1 MSEES
6 KPTRDGKEPSK
17 EVAGEDIAK
26 ASEEKVPEQGKVEI
40 IASSEQPVT
49 QSPSPA
55 PAEAP
60 KGEPTGKVEL
70 NLEDI
75 SEDSVE
81 RSEGENDGEPDWDD
95 IKSAGLDSVISGQTA
110 EGNVVMVDGTILKPD
125 ELTEEDIRNLEKKRD
140 KLNAKAEDHKFRRDK
155 LNDQTK
161 SLIREREGVNN
172 QIRKL
177 VKEAN
182 DCKEERNRL
191 NLQVQEAKVLREELN
206 KRANDLNEGV
216 NKLKKER
223 LPKDDGPPISKM
235 KKELRDMEFKHQ
247 TSNMSVAAERDF
259 VDKMKKMS
267 EQIKERESKLEA
279 NDDVKNAVKDSRKAR
294 QDAEAQHALV
304 GTLAESAQTQHD
316 HMVELY
322 SKSDELRK
330 ELNKI
335 HESLVDTKSRADE
348 EHKNHIALIRQV
360 HDYDK
365 LIFGMRRKLRR
376 VKKTKGDTDVKKQQ
390 KEILDKFKKG
400 QKLST
405 EDLLALQNK

>member
-1 MSEES
+1 MSEDAKE
-6 KPTRDGKEPSK
+6 GKAPIK
-17 EVAGEDIAK
+17 EETSEVLAK
-26 ASEEKVPEQGKVEI
+26 ASEEKTDIPEKATGETPISKDP
-40 IASSEQPVT
+40 SVT
-49 QSPSPA
+49 SPA
-55 PAEAP
+55 PEAA
-60 KGEPTGKVEL
+60 KGDL
-70 NLEDI
+70 DLEDHA
-75 SEDSVE
+75 EENVE
-81 RSEGENDGEPDWDD
+81 KGTDEDGETEFD
-95 IKSAGLDSVISGQTA
+95 IKNAGLDSVIQGQTP
-110 EGNVVMVDGTILKPD
+110 EGNVLMVDGTILKPD

-140 KLNAKAEDHKFRRDK
+140 KLNAKAEEHKFRRDR

-182 DCKEERNRL
+182 DCKEERNKL
-191 NLQVQEAKVLREELN
+191 NLQVQEAKVLRETLN
-206 KRANDLNEGV
+206 KSANDLNEQV

-223 LPKDDGPPISKM
+223 LPKDEGPPISKL
-235 KKELRDMEFKHQ
+235 KKELRDMEFKQQ
-247 TSNMSVAAERDF
+247 TSNLSVQAERDL

-267 EQIKERESKLEA
+267 EVIKERENKLEA
-279 NDDVKNAVKDSRKAR
+279 NDDVKNAVRDARKAR

-304 GTLAESAQTQHD
+304 GTLAESAQKQHD

-335 HESLVDTKSRADE
+335 HESLVDTKAKADE
-348 EHKNHIALIRQV
+348 EHKMHIALI
-360 HDYDK
+360 
-365 LIFGMRRKLRR
+365 RRKLRR
-376 VKKTKGDTDVKKQQ
+376 VKKVKGDTDVKKQQ

>member
-1 MSEES
+1 MSEEA
-6 KPTRDGKEPSK
+6 KDAKEPNK
-17 EVAGEDIAK
+17 DVASEGIAK
-26 ASEEKVPEQGKVEI
+26 ASEEKEENRGKDAENAPNSAERPE
-40 IASSEQPVT
+40 P
-49 QSPSPA
+49 SPSPA

-60 KGEPTGKVEL
+60 KEEPGGAEGL
-70 NLEDI
+70 QLEDLA
-75 SEDSVE
+75 EDAVE
-81 RSEGENDGEPDWDD
+81 RGEGDEDGETDWDD
-95 IKSAGLDSVISGQTA
+95 IKNAGLDSVIQGQTP
-110 EGNVVMVDGTILKPD
+110 EGNVLMMDGTILKPD

-172 QIRKL
+172 QIRKF

-182 DCKEERNRL
+182 DCKEERNKL
-191 NLQVQEAKVLREELN
+191 NIQVQEAKVLREELN
-206 KRANDLNEGV
+206 RRANDLNEQV

-247 TSNMSVAAERDF
+247 TSNMSVSAERDF

-304 GTLAESAQTQHD
+304 GTLAESAQRQHD
-316 HMVELY
+316 RMVELY

-335 HESLVDTKSRADE
+335 HESLVDTKAKADE
-348 EHKNHIALIRQV
+348 EHKMHIALIRQV

-376 VKKTKGDTDVKKQQ
+376 VKKAKGDTDVKKQQ

>member
-1 MSEES
+1 MSEDAKE
-6 KPTRDGKEPSK
+6 GKAPIK
-17 EVAGEDIAK
+17 EETSEVLAK
-26 ASEEKVPEQGKVEI
+26 ASEEKTDIQEKPAGDTPLSKEP
-40 IASSEQPVT
+40 SD
-49 QSPSPA
+49 PSPA
-55 PAEAP
+55 PEVPKAP
-60 KGEPTGKVEL
+60 QQGL
-70 NLEDI
+70 DLEDL
-75 SEDSVE
+75 E
-81 RSEGENDGEPDWDD
+81 ENAEKGTDEDGETEFD
-95 IKSAGLDSVISGQTA
+95 IKNAGLDSVIQGQTP
-110 EGNVVMVDGTILKPD
+110 EGNIQMVDGTILKPD

-140 KLNAKAEDHKFRRDK
+140 KLNAKAEEHKFRRDR

-182 DCKEERNRL
+182 DCKEERNKL
-191 NLQVQEAKVLREELN
+191 NLQVQEAKVLRETLN
-206 KRANDLNEGV
+206 KSANDLNESL

-223 LPKDDGPPISKM
+223 IPKDEGPPISKL
-235 KKELRDMEFKHQ
+235 KKELRDMEFKQQ
-247 TSNMSVAAERDF
+247 TSNLSVQAERDL

-267 EQIKERESKLEA
+267 EVIKERENKLEA
-279 NDDVKNAVKDSRKAR
+279 NDDVKNAVKDARKAR

-304 GTLAESAQTQHD
+304 GTLAESAQKQHD

-335 HESLVDTKSRADE
+335 HESLVDTKAKADE
-348 EHKNHIALIRQV
+348 EHKMHIALIRQV

-376 VKKTKGDTDVKKQQ
+376 VKKVKGDTDVKKQQ

>member
-1 MSEES
+1 MSEDAKE
-6 KPTRDGKEPSK
+6 GKAPIK
-17 EVAGEDIAK
+17 EETSEVLAK
-26 ASEEKVPEQGKVEI
+26 ASEEKRDISEK
-40 IASSEQPVT
+40 SSGETPLSKEPSV
-49 QSPSPA
+49 PSPA
-55 PAEAP
+55 PEAP
-60 KGEPTGKVEL
+60 KAAHKDL
-70 NLEDI
+70 DLEDLA
-75 SEDSVE
+75 EDNVDKGTDE
-81 RSEGENDGEPDWDD
+81 DGETEFD
-95 IKSAGLDSVISGQTA
+95 IKNAGLDSVIQGQTP
-110 EGNVVMVDGTILKPD
+110 EGNVLMVDGTILKPD
-125 ELTEEDIRNLEKKRD
+125 ELTEEDIRTLEKKRD
-140 KLNAKAEDHKFRRDK
+140 KLNAKAEDHKFRRDR

-182 DCKEERNRL
+182 DCKEERNKL
-191 NLQVQEAKVLREELN
+191 NLQVQEAKVLRETLN
-206 KRANDLNEGV
+206 KSANDLNEQV

-223 LPKDDGPPISKM
+223 LPKDEGPPISKL
-235 KKELRDMEFKHQ
+235 KKELRDMEFKQQ
-247 TSNMSVAAERDF
+247 TSNLSVQAERDL

-267 EQIKERESKLEA
+267 EVIKERENKLEA
-279 NDDVKNAVKDSRKAR
+279 NDDVKNAVRDARKAR

-304 GTLAESAQTQHD
+304 GTLAESAQKQHD

-335 HESLVDTKSRADE
+335 HESLVDTKAKADE
-348 EHKNHIALIRQV
+348 EHKMHIALIRQV

-376 VKKTKGDTDVKKQQ
+376 VKKVKGDTDVKKQQ